1 LHIIESHLHKLTEY
15 KNIYFDLDN
24 TLWDFE
30 ANAKDAFREIFD
42 LHHLWNTITDFDKFI
57 STFCLYNEQLW
68 EKYRLGQIK
77 KEALRIERFSLM
89 LHRLKIPDNNL
100 SRLISD
106 AYLEIMPQK
115 SNTIRYAFEVLDYL
129 KPKYRLFILTNGF
142 REIQSAKLR
151 NSKIVHYF
159 NRIITSEDTH
169 WQKPDR
175 RIFEYALK
183 SANAKK
189 SESLMVGDD
198 LTVDILGAK
207 NFGMDQV
214 FFNRKMIS
222 HHMKITYEI
231 NELKELM
238 MIL

>member
-1 LHIIESHLHKLTEY
+1 MTEY
-15 KNIYFDLDN
+15 NNIYFDLDN

-30 ANAKDAFREIFD
+30 ANARDAFREIFD
-42 LHHLWNTITDFDKFI
+42 LHHLWNTITDFEKFI
-57 STFCLYNEQLW
+57 ETFSVYNEQLW
-68 EKYRLGQIK
+68 EKYGLGQIK

-89 LHRLKIPDNNL
+89 LHRLKISDNNL

-115 SNTIRYAFEVLDYL
+115 SNTIRYAFEVLEYL

-142 REIQSAKLR
+142 HKTQSAKLK
-151 NSKIVHYF
+151 NSGIQHYF
-159 NRIITSEDTH
+159 SGIITSEDAH
-169 WQKPDR
+169 WSKPDR

-183 SANAKK
+183 SVNAKK

-231 NELKELM
+231 NQLNELI